1 MRLRCRASSWLL
13 RLSVAL
19 RRLPAALAARGLNVR
34 VRLLNTLTPDPARFT
49 LLRGL
54 PLTPEERARLDHIEA
69 AARDL
74 DQPWDQVCHLP
85 FFLVVAS
92 KP

>member
-1 MRLRCRASSWLL
+1 L

-74 DQPWDQVCHLP
+74 DQPWGQVCHLP